1 MNVSKEKQAKAWA
14 SRRHSNPGRRLRP
27 SRAPAREVS
36 PSITP
41 DSPVPARGLLE
52 PAATH
57 TSRVASP
64 LPATHK
70 MAAPHLPREEPH
82 RHSSE
87 DAF

>member
-1 MNVSKEKQAKAWA
+1 MNVSKEQQAKAWA
-14 SRRHSNPGRRLRP
+14 RRRHPNPGRKLRP

-52 PAATH
+52 PATTH
-57 TSRVASP
+57 TSRAAGP
-64 LPATHK
+64 LSATHK

-87 DAF
+87 AAL